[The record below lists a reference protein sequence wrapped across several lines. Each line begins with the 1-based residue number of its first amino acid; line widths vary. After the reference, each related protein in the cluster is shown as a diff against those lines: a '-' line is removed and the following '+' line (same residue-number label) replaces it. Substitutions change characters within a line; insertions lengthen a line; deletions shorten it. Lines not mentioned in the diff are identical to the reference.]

1 MFERVL
7 IANRGEVAVRII
19 RACRELG
26 VETVAV
32 YSTADRESLH
42 VRLADRAV
50 HIGPPLPADSYLR
63 IPSLVAAA
71 TTTECDAVHPGWG
84 FLAENAAFA
93 LACEDNDLVFIGPR
107 AETIETMGD
116 KIAAKEAMA
125 EAGVPLVPG
134 SDGAVDLDQARE
146 VAAEVGFPVL
156 LKASAGGGG
165 RGMRLVES
173 ADELDAAYRTASSE
187 AQSAF
192 GDGSLYVE
200 KAVVGARHVEIQVLG
215 DGEGAVLTLGE
226 RDCSIQRRH
235 QKLVEESP
243 SPAVTPEIRAEM
255 EGAAHR
261 ACEALRY
268 RGAGTIEFLLDAD
281 GRFYFI
287 EMNTRLQ
294 VEHPVTELVTGID
307 LAHAQL
313 AVAAGEGLPA
323 RGPRGPARPRDRV
336 SDQRRGPGRGLPA
349 GARPRIP
356 LPAAARPGRAR
367 GHTRGGG
374 LCDPALLRL
383 PDREGDRLGRGP
395 RGRDRPRPARALRAR
410 ARRRPDHARARAR
423 HRLQRGVRERRL
435 HDVLPRR
442 RGSVARVSS
451 RRSGMTTGRR
461 AARRAALFVLYQW
474 DVTGQPLASL
484 YEGEL
489 DPYTQELA
497 EGVAAETQEL
507 DATIGEASSAWPP
520 ERLGALE
527 RNILRIALYEL
538 DRDEVPLEVSIDEA
552 VRLARR
558 YSSEDAAKL
567 VNGILGKVAKEAKR

>member
-1 MFERVL
+1 VFKRVL
-7 IANRGEVAVRII
+7 IANRGEVAVRIV

-26 VETVAV
+26 VDAVAV

-134 SDGAVDLDQARE
+134 SDGAVDIDQARE

-165 RGMRLVES
+165 RGMRLVQS
-173 ADELDAAYRTASSE
+173 AEELDAAYRTASSE

-261 ACEALRY
+261 ACKALRY
-268 RGAGTIEFLLDAD
+268 RGAGTIEFLLDAE
-281 GRFYFI
+281 GGFYFI

-313 AVAAGEGLPA
+313 AVAAGEGLPREGRA
-323 RGPRGPARPRDRV
+323 DLRGHAIEFRINAEDPAEDFRPAPGRV
-336 SDQRRGPGRGLPA
+336 SRFRPPLGPGVRVETHVEEGYT
-349 GARPRIP
+349 IP
-356 LPAAARPGRAR
+356 PFYDSLIAKVIVWGE
-367 GHTRGGG
+367 
-374 LCDPALLRL
+374 
-383 PDREGDRLGRGP
+383 DREVAI
-395 RGRDRPRPARALRAR
+395 AR
-410 ARRRPDHARARAR
+410 
-423 HRLQRGVRERRL
+423 
-435 HDVLPRR
+435 
-442 RGSVARVSS
+442 
-451 RRSGMTTGRR
+451 GRR
-461 AARRAALFVLYQW
+461 A
-474 DVTGQPLASL
+474 LA
-484 YEGEL
+484 
-489 DPYTQELA
+489 ELA
-497 EGVAAETQEL
+497 LEGVPTTREL
-507 DATIGEASSAWPP
+507 
-520 ERLGALE
+520 ALD
-527 RNILRIALYEL
+527 I
-538 DRDEVPLEVSIDEA
+538 V
-552 VRLARR
+552 
-558 YSSEDAAKL
+558 SSEEFGSGDYTTSFLADAARSL
-567 VNGILGKVAKEAKR
+567 ESLRGGAA

>member
-19 RACRELG
+19 RACHELG

-42 VRLADRAV
+42 VRLAERAV

-146 VAAEVGFPVL
+146 VAAEVAFPVL

-173 ADELDAAYRTASSE
+173 SDDLDAAYRTASSE

-243 SPAVTPEIRAEM
+243 SPAVTPEIRSEM

-261 ACEALRY
+261 ACEALHY

-313 AVAAGEGLPA
+313 AVAAGEGLPREGRA
-323 RGPRGPARPRDRV
+323 DLRGHAIEFRINAEDPAEDFRPAPGRV
-336 SDQRRGPGRGLPA
+336 SRFRPPLGPGVRVDTHVEEGYA
-349 GARPRIP
+349 IP
-356 LPAAARPGRAR
+356 PFYDSLIAKVIVWGE
-367 GHTRGGG
+367 
-374 LCDPALLRL
+374 
-383 PDREGDRLGRGP
+383 DREVAI
-395 RGRDRPRPARALRAR
+395 AR
-410 ARRRPDHARARAR
+410 
-423 HRLQRGVRERRL
+423 
-435 HDVLPRR
+435 
-442 RGSVARVSS
+442 
-451 RRSGMTTGRR
+451 GRR
-461 AARRAALFVLYQW
+461 AL
-474 DVTGQPLASL
+474 S
-484 YEGEL
+484 EL
-489 DPYTQELA
+489 EL
-497 EGVAAETQEL
+497 EGVPTTRDLAL
-507 DATIGEASSAWPP
+507 DIVSSEEFGSGDYTTSFLADAASSL
-520 ERLGALE
+520 ESLRGGA
-527 RNILRIALYEL
+527 A
-538 DRDEVPLEVSIDEA
+538 
-552 VRLARR
+552 
-558 YSSEDAAKL
+558 
-567 VNGILGKVAKEAKR
+567 

>member
-1 MFERVL
+1 MFSRVL

-26 VETVAV
+26 VKTVAV
-32 YSTADRESLH
+32 YSTADRDSLH

-134 SDGAVDLDQARE
+134 SDGAVELEQSRE
-146 VAAEVGFPVL
+146 VAAAVGFPVL

-165 RGMRLVES
+165 RGMRLVET

-255 EGAAHR
+255 EAAGHGA
-261 ACEALRY
+261 CDALRY
-268 RGAGTIEFLLDAD
+268 RGAGTIEFLLDAE

-313 AVAAGEGLPA
+313 AVAAGEGLPQEGRA
-323 RGPRGPARPRDRV
+323 SLRGHAIEFRINAEDPAQDFRPAPGLV
-336 SDQRRGPGRGLPA
+336 SRFRPPLGPGV
-349 GARPRIP
+349 RIDTHVEEGYAIP
-356 LPAAARPGRAR
+356 PFYDSLIAKVIVWGE
-367 GHTRGGG
+367 
-374 LCDPALLRL
+374 
-383 PDREGDRLGRGP
+383 DREVAI
-395 RGRDRPRPARALRAR
+395 AR
-410 ARRRPDHARARAR
+410 
-423 HRLQRGVRERRL
+423 
-435 HDVLPRR
+435 
-442 RGSVARVSS
+442 
-451 RRSGMTTGRR
+451 GRR
-461 AARRAALFVLYQW
+461 ALSELE
-474 DVTGQPLASL
+474 L
-484 YEGEL
+484 EGV
-489 DPYTQELA
+489 PTTRELA
-497 EGVAAETQEL
+497 L
-507 DATIGEASSAWPP
+507 DIVSSA
-520 ERLGALE
+520 EFGGGD
-527 RNILRIALYEL
+527 YTT
-538 DRDEVPLEVSIDEA
+538 SF
-552 VRLARR
+552 LA
-558 YSSEDAAKL
+558 DAAPSL
-567 VNGILGKVAKEAKR
+567 ESMRGGAA